1 MTYWKLH
8 FIFLHPVEQ
17 SNSIIPISYCTTTT
31 RLSFL
36 HFTVSNDSKEEC
48 VDYEYYATES
58 KRNPNDN
65 KDRRQL
71 STEIQ
76 NDVCTQMVT
85 MIVIFIPSGVEY

>member
-31 RLSFL
+31 RLSFP

-65 KDRRQL
+65 KARRQL
-71 STEIQ
+71 STE
-76 NDVCTQMVT
+76 N
-85 MIVIFIPSGVEY
+85 PK

>member
-8 FIFLHPVEQ
+8 FIFLRPVEQ

-36 HFTVSNDSKEEC
+36 HFTVSKDSKEEC

-71 STEIQ
+71 STE
-76 NDVCTQMVT
+76 N
-85 MIVIFIPSGVEY
+85 PK

>member
-8 FIFLHPVEQ
+8 FIFLRPVKQ
-17 SNSIIPISYCTTTT
+17 SNSMIPISYCTTTT

-65 KDRRQL
+65 KDRRGIYRESKMMFVL
-71 STEIQ
+71 R
-76 NDVCTQMVT
+76 
-85 MIVIFIPSGVEY
+85 